1 MNPSFTVV
9 VTVYNLG
16 SYLEDCLSSIKLASN
31 GYNVEV
37 IVVDDGS
44 SDMNTLKVLEIT
56 QASYSTF
63 KYLSKKNGGPASA
76 RNYGVK
82 YSSGE
87 FIVPFDADNIMR
99 PCFFSSLSKSLNH
112 NSGQYDVFHFNA
124 LFFGLKNLVWPDSD
138 FCPQDISVENRVDAC
153 TCIRRSALLE
163 VGGFDEILIIKGFE
177 DWELWVRMLSSGKKF
192 HFIDEILYDY
202 RVREQSTLAVSWEKR
217 NEAISH
223 IFNKP
228 ENRLM
233 SVIRNLSLAN
243 HDLKKPLS
251 FNQILNLMIKRLNSK
266 IFHGH

>member
-1 MNPSFTVV
+1 M
-9 VTVYNLG
+9 
-16 SYLEDCLSSIKLASN
+16 
-31 GYNVEV
+31 
-37 IVVDDGS
+37 
-44 SDMNTLKVLEIT
+44 
-56 QASYSTF
+56 
-63 KYLSKKNGGPASA
+63 
-76 RNYGVK
+76 
-82 YSSGE
+82 
-87 FIVPFDADNIMR
+87 
-99 PCFFSSLSKSLNH
+99 
-112 NSGQYDVFHFNA
+112 
-124 LFFGLKNLVWPDSD
+124 FFGLKNLVWPDSD

-202 RVREQSTLAVSWEKR
+202 RVREKSTLAESWEKR
-217 NEAISH
+217 NEAISY

-243 HDLKKPLS
+243 RDLKKPLS